1 MFIDNICF
9 SLSGWLHSILDYLF
23 LMVTA
28 GGKWMLRG
36 SALET
41 DPRNQPPQ
49 TIPSPQ
55 GQFSQPHS
63 LSLDGTS
70 LSFSVNTATG
80 RFNTFG
86 GFWLDLQWLFLVA
99 LQALSDV

>member
-1 MFIDNICF
+1 MFTDDICVG
-9 SLSGWLHSILDYLF
+9 LSGWLHSILDYLF

-28 GGKWMLRG
+28 GGKWRLQG
-36 SALET
+36 SALEM
-41 DPRNQPPQ
+41 DSRNQPPQ
-49 TIPSPQ
+49 TLPSPQ

-86 GFWLDLQWLFLVA
+86 GFRLDSQRLFLVA